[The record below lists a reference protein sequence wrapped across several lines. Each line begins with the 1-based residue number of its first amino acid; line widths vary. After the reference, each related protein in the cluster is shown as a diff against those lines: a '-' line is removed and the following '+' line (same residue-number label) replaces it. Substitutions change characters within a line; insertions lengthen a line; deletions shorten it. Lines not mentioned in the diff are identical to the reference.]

1 MRIDTLSEVIREQQI
16 PVFRIAVYEAGEE
29 RERESPS

>member
-1 MRIDTLSEVIREQQI
+1 MRIDTLSEMIREKQI
-16 PVFRIAVYEAGEE
+16 PVLRLAAYEAGEE